1 MTCWLVLLPAPMET
15 CCFRCC
21 MQAACLLHACGMSNP
36 AVMQGPSKVLAEMI
50 LLRLQV
56 TQRTQRQR
64 DPRMRALQE
73 PSDVQSLWVGDVSN
87 YKWGGKQPVRRR
99 RGDVHDDI
107 SAMVLHMDWSGENTA
122 MSHGGLVWPDLWGM
136 AGFLGGLNICSCCLR
151 AWNRG

>member
-1 MTCWLVLLPAPMET
+1 MLRLG
-15 CCFRCC
+15 
-21 MQAACLLHACGMSNP
+21 LLHACSTCNCSYVLGRL
-36 AVMQGPSKVLAEMI
+36 KLLAEMI
-50 LLRLQV
+50 LPHLQV

-107 SAMVLHMDWSGENTA
+107 SAMVLHMDWSGDE
-122 MSHGGLVWPDLWGM
+122 LIEQ
-136 AGFLGGLNICSCCLR
+136 LGC
-151 AWNRG
+151 A